1 LEARR
6 PFFVPTI
13 GLLPPLLQYH
23 PSDAEVLLS
32 LFFVFVGVVIGIPDP
47 AAIAVEADPCDEQ
60 LILLLLL
67 FLLAFVTRVS
77 LFIIAED

>member
-1 LEARR
+1 M
-6 PFFVPTI
+6 
-13 GLLPPLLQYH
+13 
-23 PSDAEVLLS
+23 LLS

-77 LFIIAED
+77 LLLSLKIIVNI